1 MNTNYFTSEHQL
13 FRKSLRDFLDREIV
27 PNIDE
32 WEEKGEIPVSAFN
45 KLGQMGYYGLGFEEK
60 FGGIQTDI
68 FYTIILVEELNKCNS
83 AGTAASLLSHSTLAL
98 EHLSKN
104 GSDFLKTKVSPS

>member
-27 PNIDE
+27 PHIDE
-32 WEEKGEIPVSAFN
+32 WEEKGEIPVFAFN

-60 FGGIQTDI
+60 FGGMQTDI
-68 FYTIILVEELNKCNS
+68 FYTII
-83 AGTAASLLSHSTLAL
+83 
-98 EHLSKN
+98 
-104 GSDFLKTKVSPS
+104 

>member
-27 PNIDE
+27 PYIDE
-32 WEEKGEIPVSAFN
+32 WEEKREIPVSAFN

-60 FGGIQTDI
+60 FGGMQTDI
-68 FYTIILVEELNKCNS
+68 LHYNSSGKLNKCNS

-104 GSDFLKTKVSPS
+104 GSDFLNKIFRKR